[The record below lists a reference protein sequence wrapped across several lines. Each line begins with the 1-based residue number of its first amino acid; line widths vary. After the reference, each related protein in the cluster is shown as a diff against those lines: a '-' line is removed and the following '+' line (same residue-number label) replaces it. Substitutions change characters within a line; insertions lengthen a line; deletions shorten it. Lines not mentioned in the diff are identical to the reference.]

1 MFTHKLYTAVV
12 MGTFRARVAGIVLLL
27 STLLPLRAQSDDP
40 NLINIT
46 NLEQLNAIRFDT
58 NGNGAPE
65 GTKEEGAVYE
75 AAFGL
80 SSNAVINCTD
90 GCLGYELMND
100 LDFAGTKWE
109 NPDGGTFS
117 GTRAAGGWG
126 LIGYFNSFTDRVY
139 YTAVFDGR
147 GHTISNLYIN
157 RPSTNYVGLFGVLGK
172 GADLRNLRV
181 EGGSVNGSR
190 LVGGLVGQNDGGTIS
205 DCYATGDV
213 TGTGWSIG
221 GLVGQNNGTISD
233 CYATGDVTGTDK
245 YVGGLVG
252 RNDSGGPISDCY
264 ASGSVNGDDWVGGLV
279 GWNRGGTISA
289 CYATGNAT
297 GTGDDVGGL
306 VGVTGGGTISACY
319 ATGDATGTG
328 NIVGG
333 LVGWNDGGSTISA
346 CYATGNVTGGDDVGG
361 LVGSNSGSTTS
372 ACYATGNATGTGNS
386 VGGLVGSN
394 LAGQISACYA
404 TGDASGAGGVGGLV
418 GNNNGGTIS
427 ACYATGDASGSS
439 AVGGLVGS
447 NIVATVTNSYFDHEA
462 SNRPVADTYSKT
474 TADLQTPTAYGTA
487 MEIYATWNVDVD
499 NADADDDIATGTDDP
514 WNFGTASQYPAIKG
528 DLNGDDLA
536 TAYEFGVQGRD
547 APPTV
552 EGFTPASGA
561 VSTSIKIW
569 GTGFSSTVTEN
580 SISFGGSAYVVAV
593 TFIEDTRAAS
603 PTIDTLEVSVPSD
616 AHTGR
621 ILVKVLNLTP
631 DASLQLF
638 VLPVT
643 ISSIS
648 PLYAPVGASVTIEG
662 TQFVRTAS
670 ENEVSFGGSRYV
682 AAQGYTDS
690 SPEELSVTVPSDA
703 RTGLIMLR
711 VANETPVSS
720 TQTFNVLSVTGFSPS
735 SASVGEDVKIWG
747 TGFSSTATEDSVSFG
762 EGDYV
767 VAATFIEDTRTGA
780 SPTIDTLIVPVPMG
794 VNLRR
799 REIRVKVLDGAHA
812 TSSGS
817 FGALPS
823 ADRLINITTLEQ
835 LNVIRHDPDG
845 DGTPSSSQA
854 SAYRT
859 AFSLTGTDNNT
870 CPGGCVGYEL
880 MNNLD
885 FAGTKWEDPN
895 GGTFTGT
902 HERNGWKSI
911 GIGYQNRFT
920 ATFEGNSHT
929 ISNLYINRSG
939 TYNVGLFGYLD
950 REGHLRNIEIEGGSV
965 TGGYYVGGLLGYS
978 RGAGISGC
986 SSSASVTGNESVGG
1000 LVGYADPGTIS
1011 GSSSSGSV
1019 TGNFWVGGLVG
1030 WSNESTIN
1038 ACYATGTVTGNK
1050 AVGGLVGNFF
1060 GERAVTTMSDCYAT
1074 GDVIAEGNHN
1084 QAGGLLGKTSW
1095 AIVLNCYATGDVMLV
1110 GDNGVAGGLVG
1121 STCSYDTK
1129 WLCKRKCRNK
1139 RGEWRSWRSGR
1150 T

>member
-1 MFTHKLYTAVV
+1 MTTILTHIYRV
-12 MGTFRARVAGIVLLL
+12 RAILALLL
-27 STLLPLRAQSDDP
+27 FLSSASLWAQSDDP

-80 SSNAVINCTD
+80 SSNAIISCTD
-90 GCLGYELMND
+90 VCVGYELMND

-181 EGGSVNGSR
+181 EGGSVTGGDNVGGLVGNSGDGSTISDCYATVAANGSR
-190 LVGGLVGQNDGGTIS
+190 YVGGLVGQNDGTIS
-205 DCYATGDV
+205 DCYATGAA
-213 TGTGWSIG
+213 TGTG
-221 GLVGQNNGTISD
+221 D
-233 CYATGDVTGTDK
+233 

-252 RNDSGGPISDCY
+252 RNGGGTISDCY
-264 ASGSVNGDDWVGGLV
+264 ASGSVNGTGEWVGGLV
-279 GWNRGGTISA
+279 GRNSGGTISA
-289 CYATGNAT
+289 CYATGNVT

-306 VGVTGGGTISACY
+306 VGRNQGPISACYATGAASGTNKVGGLVGETVGGRISACY

-328 NIVGG
+328 DNVGG
-333 LVGWNDGGSTISA
+333 FAGFSNGGIISA
-346 CYATGNVTGGDDVGG
+346 CYATGDATGGADVGGLVGQNVVGTTVACYATGNVTGTGDGVGGLLGYNNGAIIACYATGDATGGDDVGG
-361 LVGSNSGSTTS
+361 LVGRSF
-372 ACYATGNATGTGNS
+372 
-386 VGGLVGSN
+386 
-394 LAGQISACYA
+394 
-404 TGDASGAGGVGGLV
+404 
-418 GNNNGGTIS
+418 
-427 ACYATGDASGSS
+427 SS
-439 AVGGLVGS
+439 
-447 NIVATVTNSYFDHEA
+447 TVTNSYFDSDV
-462 SNRPVADTYSKT
+462 SNRLDTDDYAKT
-474 TADLQTPTAYGTA
+474 TTELQTPTAYGTSTD
-487 MEIYATWNVDVD
+487 IYATWNSDVD
-499 NADADDDIATGTDDP
+499 NADEDSDLATGTDDP

-528 DLNGDDLA
+528 DLNGDELA

-569 GTGFSSTVTEN
+569 GTGFSSTETEN

-593 TFIEDTRAAS
+593 TFIGDTRAAS

-747 TGFSSTATEDSVSFG
+747 TGFSSTVTENSVSFG

-767 VAATFIEDTRTGA
+767 VAATFIEDTRAAA
-780 SPTIDTLIVPVPMG
+780 SPTIDTLMLPVPMG
-794 VNLRR
+794 VALGRR
-799 REIRVKVLDGAHA
+799 RNK
-812 TSSGS
+812 SK
-817 FGALPS
+817 
-823 ADRLINITTLEQ
+823 
-835 LNVIRHDPDG
+835 
-845 DGTPSSSQA
+845 GTRWGPC
-854 SAYRT
+854 
-859 AFSLTGTDNNT
+859 N
-870 CPGGCVGYEL
+870 
-880 MNNLD
+880 
-885 FAGTKWEDPN
+885 
-895 GGTFTGT
+895 
-902 HERNGWKSI
+902 
-911 GIGYQNRFT
+911 
-920 ATFEGNSHT
+920 
-929 ISNLYINRSG
+929 
-939 TYNVGLFGYLD
+939 LFGQ
-950 REGHLRNIEIEGGSV
+950 V
-965 TGGYYVGGLLGYS
+965 
-978 RGAGISGC
+978 
-986 SSSASVTGNESVGG
+986 
-1000 LVGYADPGTIS
+1000 
-1011 GSSSSGSV
+1011 
-1019 TGNFWVGGLVG
+1019 
-1030 WSNESTIN
+1030 WS
-1038 ACYATGTVTGNK
+1038 
-1050 AVGGLVGNFF
+1050 
-1060 GERAVTTMSDCYAT
+1060 
-1074 GDVIAEGNHN
+1074 IAF
-1084 QAGGLLGKTSW
+1084 
-1095 AIVLNCYATGDVMLV
+1095 
-1110 GDNGVAGGLVG
+1110 
-1121 STCSYDTK
+1121 
-1129 WLCKRKCRNK
+1129 CR
-1139 RGEWRSWRSGR
+1139 
-1150 T
+1150 